1 MGNRMLAVCRIGF
14 TYIGTVVGAGFASG
28 QEIMQFFTRFGPQ
41 GIWGIVVVTLLFSWL
56 GTRMMVMGVRLKASS
71 YEELNRFLF
80 GPRWGKWMN
89 RFVGVVLFGVTTAM
103 MAGTGA
109 LFREQLGWSF
119 HLGVIL
125 TAVVAFGVI
134 VRGLDGILSV
144 NSLIVPMMF
153 LFTLLVVV
161 NGWHQPEAA
170 QWLTAPTHQVDGQWW
185 LSAVTYVAFNLAM
198 SQAVLVPMGNEVADE
213 RLLTAGGWLGGIGL
227 GVMLLASHFAM
238 TLEMP
243 EILRMEIPIATVIAA
258 LGKAMKYFFLLVM
271 WGEIFTTLIG
281 NVYGLAAHLRECLP
295 FRLNTIMAGIFI
307 VGYVCSLIGFPTFV
321 SFVYPLFGYCGLAVI
336 GLLAVRPYPRW

>member
-1 MGNRMLAVCRIGF
+1 MAACRIGF

-28 QEIMQFFTRFGPQ
+28 QEIMQFFTRFGSQ
-41 GIWGIVVVTLLFSWL
+41 GIWGIAAVTLMFSWL
-56 GTRMMVMGVRLKASS
+56 GTRMMVMGARLKASS

-89 RFVGVVLFGVTTAM
+89 GFVGMVLFGVTTAM
-103 MAGTGA
+103 MSGTGA

-119 HLGVIL
+119 HMGVIL
-125 TAVVAFGVI
+125 TAVVAFAVI

-153 LFTLLVVV
+153 LFTLLVAA
-161 NGWHQPEAA
+161 NGLGRPEAA
-170 QWLTAPTHQVDGQWW
+170 EWLTASHHGGGQWW
-185 LSAVTYVAFNLAM
+185 LSALTYVAFNLAM

-213 RLLTAGGWLGGIGL
+213 RILTAGGWLGGVGL

-238 TLEMP
+238 TLEIP
-243 EILRMEIPIATVIAA
+243 EILRKEIPIAMVIAA
-258 LGKAMKYFFLLVM
+258 LGTAMKAFFLLVM

-281 NVYGLAAHLRECLP
+281 NVYGLAAHLREYLP
-295 FRLNTIMAGIFI
+295 YRMNTIIAGIFI
-307 VGYVCSLIGFPTFV
+307 SGYVCSLIGFPTFV
-321 SFVYPLFGYCGLAVI
+321 GYVYPLFGYCGLAAI
-336 GLLAVRPYPRW
+336 GLLALRPYPRW